1 MRPNTDVTAVQRLVR
16 LLFMIGMVIAAYLVL
31 SLFDRAARADTGV
44 TDHIARANPA
54 ASAKG
59 LVADAKKVRPPA
71 KVPAPKVSTP
81 KAPKTLRPAKVVK
94 APKVFASKAASK
106 VASVKTAARAVVSRP
121 SKVVAAR
128 PHQTDLTRVRTAPK
142 APALPDLSTAT
153 RLPTSP
159 EIPGPLALPAL
170 PRLELSALPRW
181 ELPAPLPAVP
191 QAPVQLDRA
200 APAGT
205 PRQPSHHH
213 RARP

>member
-1 MRPNTDVTAVQRLVR
+1 MRPNTDVTAVQRVVR

-106 VASVKTAARAVVSRP
+106 VASVKTAARRP
-121 SKVVAAR
+121 AS
-128 PHQTDLTRVRTAPK
+128 
-142 APALPDLSTAT
+142 PDRSDTGADG
-153 RLPTSP
+153 P
-159 EIPGPLALPAL
+159 EGTG
-170 PRLELSALPRW
+170 SA
-181 ELPAPLPAVP
+181 
-191 QAPVQLDRA
+191 
-200 APAGT
+200 
-205 PRQPSHHH
+205 
-213 RARP
+213 